1 MANREKEEYKV
12 SEFIIELDTE
22 DREEQE
28 KEFISRI
35 TAEIMTIANDFIIRH
50 PNVNI
55 CTSQGITELFKDI
68 KTVRYK
74 GRYK

>member
-22 DREEQE
+22 DKEEQE

-35 TAEIMTIANDFIIRH
+35 TA
-50 PNVNI
+50 
-55 CTSQGITELFKDI
+55 
-68 KTVRYK
+68 
-74 GRYK
+74 